1 MIVLWWCWL
10 WLWSGA
16 AEAAQDFKLVRVSSF
31 HRAAGSNSSSGF
43 PSYCCLG
50 KCHHH
55 FGNRHNNF
63 GFCFHLYPPH
73 QIRLKEEE
81 KHEPGRRK
89 CPLNMCLHF
98 IFLEFRCL
106 FKSYIWM
113 YILKS
118 NYNKLVVS
126 TSNVWFPEIDQSNHN
141 IHGIHLCFFFSG
153 RSI

>member
-1 MIVLWWCWL
+1 M
-10 WLWSGA
+10 
-16 AEAAQDFKLVRVSSF
+16 RVSSF

-43 PSYCCLG
+43 PSYCCFG

-106 FKSYIWM
+106 FKSYILM
-113 YILKS
+113 YILIS

-126 TSNVWFPEIDQSNHN
+126 TSNVGFPEIDQSNHN
-141 IHGIHLCFFFSG
+141 INGIYLSGCFFFSG